1 MIYRAA
7 EDGKEAYGALR
18 TYLKENGKE
27 ELLVRAIAVEPA
39 QTSFDNEIIK
49 MMQSGVDSVYLL
61 TFTDQTPN
69 ILKQSRDYGFEPLF
83 VACYPNAEPKL
94 IQLAEGAAEGLEVM
108 AWVDLGDPQSEKFL
122 QYLEI
127 FQATYPDE
135 IPDAYAA
142 AGFIAAELFTEGLER
157 AGENPTRKSLVEGL
171 ESMNGWQGII
181 SPIITYYP
189 FDPDNEKS
197 RLGLNA
203 MYILRVEGD
212 QMNKAVDWVKM
223 GE

>member
-1 MIYRAA
+1 M
-7 EDGKEAYGALR
+7 
-18 TYLKENGKE
+18 
-27 ELLVRAIAVEPA
+27 LVRAIAVDPA

-49 MMQSGVDSVYLL
+49 MMQSGVDAVYLL

-83 VACYPNAEPKL
+83 VSCYPNAEPKL
-94 IQLAEGAAEGLEVM
+94 IQLAEGAAEGMEAM
-108 AWVDLGDPQSEKFL
+108 AWVDLNDPEAEN
-122 QYLEI
+122 YLKYMDI

-142 AGFIAAELFTEGLER
+142 AGFIAAELFTEGLRR
-157 AGENPTRKSLVEGL
+157 AGENPTRESLVEGL
-171 ESMNGWQGII
+171 ESLNGWQGII
-181 SPIITYYP
+181 TPIITYYP
-189 FDPDNEKS
+189 YDPENEKA

-212 QMNKAVDWVKM
+212 QMLKAIDWVKM